1 MEKPTGFVQS
11 WKLKSPTW
19 PDGARYSKW
28 IVLPHSSTV
37 ILDYEGKLTTT
48 LEEQSDST
56 KLLLELEGI
65 PKGQEDEL
73 ERNLMGY

>member
-1 MEKPTGFVQS
+1 MAGWCVAFRIDCTAV
-11 WKLKSPTW
+11 
-19 PDGARYSKW
+19 
-28 IVLPHSSTV
+28 SSESSLITE
-37 ILDYEGKLTTT
+37 IDYEGKLTTT
-48 LEEQSDST
+48 LEEQLDST